1 MNARSQDFAH
11 KPISMAVTI
20 RQKNIHLWWRA
31 GFGPAAADI
40 PALDTD
46 KPGNLFKRIMAASQ
60 SAPPLLDVADQEI
73 QQLVMASDDSLGMS
87 KQQLSPEQK
96 KMLRE
101 ASAAGLKN
109 LNLAWLSQMVNS
121 SQQLREKMS
130 LFWHGHFATRTIN
143 IIHQQKL
150 LEIIRNNAL
159 GRFGDLVRAVSKSG
173 AMINFLN
180 NNQNR
185 KDHPNENFARE
196 LMELFTLGRGHYTE
210 NDIKESARAFTGWGA
225 DIKGDFVFRPRQ
237 HDDGPKTF
245 LGQSGNFNG
254 DEVISIILEQKQT
267 ALFITGKIYR
277 YFVNPDGD
285 STRIAALAD
294 RFYKSNYDIGDLMNT
309 IFTADWFFDEKNI
322 AAKIKSP
329 IELLAGIRRML
340 PMQLENEQAQL
351 LVQRLLG
358 QTLFYPPNVAGW
370 PGGKSW
376 IDSSTLMTRLRLPQ
390 LIYAGDTL
398 NLKPKDD
405 DDTMMGMKDREQ
417 RAFGKKNGGMKPGQ
431 QIGATISWDQYLP
444 QFSSVKREDLLGNL
458 SALLLLKGSTLKPAT
473 VLQYAD
479 ASTREKFIET
489 VTVGLMSTPEY
500 QLC

>member
-1 MNARSQDFAH
+1 M
-11 KPISMAVTI
+11 
-20 RQKNIHLWWRA
+20 HLWWRA
-31 GFGPAAADI
+31 GFGPSAADI
-40 PALDTD
+40 QTLDTEQT
-46 KPGNLFKRIMAASQ
+46 GVLFKRILAASK
-60 SAPPLLDVADQEI
+60 SMPPLLDVTDQEL
-73 QQLVMASDDSLGMS
+73 QQWVMGADESLGMS
-87 KQQLSPEQK
+87 KKQLSPEQK

-101 ASAAGLKN
+101 ASATGLKN
-109 LNLAWLSQMVNS
+109 LNIAWLTQMVNS

-150 LEIIRNNAL
+150 LEVIRNNAL

-196 LMELFTLGRGHYTE
+196 LMELFTLGRGHYSE
-210 NDIKESARAFTGWGA
+210 DDIKESARAFTGWGA
-225 DIKGDFVFRPRQ
+225 DIKGEFVFRPRQ
-237 HDDGPKTF
+237 HDEGQKTF
-245 LGQSGNFNG
+245 LGHSGNYNG
-254 DEVISIILEQKQT
+254 DEIINIILEQKQ
-267 ALFITGKIYR
+267 AAVFITGKIYR
-277 YFVNPDGD
+277 YFVHPDGD
-285 STRIAALAD
+285 TSRIAALAD
-294 RFYKSNYDIGDLMNT
+294 RFYRSNYDISDLMT
-309 IFTADWFFDEKNI
+309 AIFTAEWFFDEKNI
-322 AAKIKSP
+322 GAKIKSP
-329 IELLAGIRRML
+329 VELLVGIRRML

-390 LIYAGDTL
+390 LIYAGDAL

-417 RAFGKKNGGMKPGQ
+417 RGPGKKNGLMKPGQ
-431 QIGATISWDQYLP
+431 QIGASIQWDQYIP
-444 QFSSVKREDLLGNL
+444 QFASIKREDLLDNL
-458 SALLLLKGSTLKPAT
+458 RKLILIRADSLKTDA
-473 VLQYAD
+473 VLGYAD
-479 ASTREKFIET
+479 ASSREKFIQT
-489 VTVGLMSTPEY
+489 ATVGLMSTPEY
-500 QLC
+500 QMC

>member
-1 MNARSQDFAH
+1 
-11 KPISMAVTI
+11 MAVTL
-20 RQKNIHLWWRA
+20 RQKNMHLWWRA
-31 GFGPAAADI
+31 GFGPSAADI
-40 PALDTD
+40 PALD
-46 KPGNLFKRIMAASQ
+46 KEPAGVLFKRILAASK
-60 SAPPLLDVADQEI
+60 STPPLLDVTDQEL
-73 QQLVMASDDSLGMS
+73 QQLVMGSDESLGMS
-87 KQQLSPEQK
+87 KMQLSPEQR

-101 ASAAGLKN
+101 ASTTGLKN
-109 LNLAWLSQMVNS
+109 LNLAWLTQMITS

-150 LEIIRNNAL
+150 LEVIRNNAL
-159 GRFGDLVRAVSKSG
+159 GRFGDLLRGVSKSG

-196 LMELFTLGRGHYTE
+196 LMELFTLGRGHYSE
-210 NDIKESARAFTGWGA
+210 DDIKESARAFTGWGA
-225 DIKGDFVFRPRQ
+225 DLKGEFVFRPRQ
-237 HDDGPKTF
+237 HDEGQKTF
-245 LGQSGNFNG
+245 LGHSGNYNG
-254 DEVISIILEQKQT
+254 DEIINIILEQKQT

-277 YFVNPDGD
+277 YFVHPDGD
-285 STRIAALAD
+285 TARIATLAD
-294 RFYKSNYDIGDLMNT
+294 RFYRSNYDISDLMT
-309 IFTADWFFDEKNI
+309 AIFTADWFFDEKNI
-322 AAKIKSP
+322 GTKIKSP
-329 IELLAGIRRML
+329 VELLVGIRRKL

-417 RAFGKKNGGMKPGQ
+417 RGLGKKNGLAKPGQ
-431 QIGATISWDQYLP
+431 RIGATIQWDQYIP
-444 QFSSVKREDLLGNL
+444 QFASIQREDLLDNL
-458 SALLLLKGSTLKPAT
+458 RNLILIKAGTLKSET
-473 VLQYAD
+473 VLGYAD
-479 ASTREKFIET
+479 ASSREKFIQT